1 MVEYLHTLH
10 VYVRENAAGTTGPE
24 DAVAVGAK
32 DAVVLA
38 AEDAAAVDTARVDAE
53 IDS

>member
-24 DAVAVGAK
+24 DAV
-32 DAVVLA
+32 VLA